1 MERLILCGGGHVS
14 LEVAH
19 IARRLEFELVV
30 IDDRPEFASRERF
43 PMADQVVCAPFPEAL
58 DALGSRESDYYV
70 ILTRGHAHERDCL
83 EHVLRGKYAY
93 AGMIGSRTK
102 VAAVKAALEAAGIA
116 REILDGV
123 HSPIGLPIGAQ
134 TPAEIAVSI
143 AAELVQEGPPGP
155 AARPRRRGAGRA
167 VYHHR
172 QAGAGAARRGRR
184 PRPGGGEPGVLC
196 TITAKR
202 GSPRGVGTWMLVR
215 PDGTVL
221 GTIGGGAVEHLA
233 VQEAK
238 ALWAHGGG
246 PVRRHYDLT
255 PARPSWAWCAGRH
268 RRGIRGA
275 QMKEITLFLLNNCPH
290 CKLALRLQEEL
301 LEEHPRG
308 GTSLRMVDEAAE
320 PAYADTFDYYY
331 VPCYY
336 VDGVKVHEGH
346 AERADVEAVFRAAA
360 GEPAGV

>member
-43 PMADQVVCAPFPEAL
+43 PMAGQVVCAPFLEAL
-58 DALGSRESDYYV
+58 DGLGSRESDYYV
-70 ILTRGHAHERDCL
+70 ILTRGHAHDRDCL

-116 REILDGV
+116 REILDGG
-123 HSPIGLPIGAQ
+123 HSPIGLSIGAQ

-143 AAELVQEGPPGP
+143 LGEVIQERARKGPGTPP
-155 AARPRRRGAGRA
+155 P
-167 VYHHR
+167 
-172 QAGAGAARRGRR
+172 
-184 PRPGGGEPGVLC
+184 PSEKGVLC
-196 TITAKR
+196 TITRKS
-202 GSPRGVGTWMLVR
+202 GSAPRGEGTWMLVH
-215 PDGTVL
+215 PDGTCV

-255 PARPSWAWCAGRH
+255 PG
-268 RRGIRGA
+268 
-275 QMKEITLFLLNNCPH
+275 
-290 CKLALRLQEEL
+290 
-301 LEEHPRG
+301 
-308 GTSLRMVDEAAE
+308 AAE
-320 PAYADTFDYYY
+320 LGMVCGGDI
-331 VPCYY
+331 
-336 VDGVKVHEGH
+336 
-346 AERADVEAVFRAAA
+346 DVEFEVRK
-360 GEPAGV
+360 

>member
-19 IARRLEFELVV
+19 IARRLEFELVI
-30 IDDRPEFASRERF
+30 IDDRPEFASRDRF
-43 PMADQVVCAPFPEAL
+43 PMAGQVVCAPFLEAL

-70 ILTRGHAHERDCL
+70 ILTRGHAHDRDCL

-143 AAELVQEGPPGP
+143 AAELVQ
-155 AARPRRRGAGRA
+155 
-167 VYHHR
+167 
-172 QAGAGAARRGRR
+172 
-184 PRPGGGEPGVLC
+184 PGVLC

-202 GSPRGVGTWMLVR
+202 GSAPRGVGTWMLVR
-215 PDGTVL
+215 PDGSVL

-255 PARPSWAWCAGRH
+255 PG
-268 RRGIRGA
+268 
-275 QMKEITLFLLNNCPH
+275 
-290 CKLALRLQEEL
+290 
-301 LEEHPRG
+301 
-308 GTSLRMVDEAAE
+308 AAE
-320 PAYADTFDYYY
+320 LGMVCGGDI
-331 VPCYY
+331 
-336 VDGVKVHEGH
+336 
-346 AERADVEAVFRAAA
+346 DVEFEVRK
-360 GEPAGV
+360 

>member
-30 IDDRPEFASRERF
+30 IDDRPEFASRDRF
-43 PMADQVVCAPFPEAL
+43 PM
-58 DALGSRESDYYV
+58 
-70 ILTRGHAHERDCL
+70 DCL

-143 AAELVQEGPPGP
+143 AAELVQERARRGP
-155 AARPRRRGAGRA
+155 AAAPP
-167 VYHHR
+167 
-172 QAGAGAARRGRR
+172 AA
-184 PRPGGGEPGVLC
+184 GEPGVLC

-202 GSPRGVGTWMLVR
+202 GSAPRGVGTWMLVR

-255 PARPSWAWCAGRH
+255 PG
-268 RRGIRGA
+268 
-275 QMKEITLFLLNNCPH
+275 
-290 CKLALRLQEEL
+290 
-301 LEEHPRG
+301 
-308 GTSLRMVDEAAE
+308 AAE
-320 PAYADTFDYYY
+320 LGMVCGGDI
-331 VPCYY
+331 
-336 VDGVKVHEGH
+336 
-346 AERADVEAVFRAAA
+346 DVEFEVRK
-360 GEPAGV
+360 

>member
-19 IARRLEFELVV
+19 IARRLEFELVI
-30 IDDRPEFASRERF
+30 IDDRPEFASRDRF
-43 PMADQVVCAPFPEAL
+43 PMAGQVVCAPFLKAL

-70 ILTRGHAHERDCL
+70 ILTRGHAHDRDCL
-83 EHVLRGKYAY
+83 EHVLRGKSAY

-143 AAELVQEGPPGP
+143 AAELVWE
-155 AARPRRRGAGRA
+155 R
-167 VYHHR
+167 
-172 QAGAGAARRGRR
+172 ARRGSAAA
-184 PRPGGGEPGVLC
+184 PPAAGEPGVLC

-202 GSPRGVGTWMLVR
+202 GSAPRGVGTWMLVR
-215 PDGTVL
+215 PDGSVL

-255 PARPSWAWCAGRH
+255 PG
-268 RRGIRGA
+268 
-275 QMKEITLFLLNNCPH
+275 
-290 CKLALRLQEEL
+290 
-301 LEEHPRG
+301 
-308 GTSLRMVDEAAE
+308 AAE
-320 PAYADTFDYYY
+320 LGMVCGGDI
-331 VPCYY
+331 
-336 VDGVKVHEGH
+336 
-346 AERADVEAVFRAAA
+346 DVEFEVRK
-360 GEPAGV
+360 